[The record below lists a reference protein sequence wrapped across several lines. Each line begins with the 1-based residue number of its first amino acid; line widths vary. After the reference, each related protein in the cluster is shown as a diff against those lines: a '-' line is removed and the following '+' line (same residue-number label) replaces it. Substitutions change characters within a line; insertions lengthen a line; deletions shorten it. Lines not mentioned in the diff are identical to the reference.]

1 MFCIQQFYVSASK
14 DLLCVCS
21 TESCLLLRN
30 QNGCPSNCQIGR
42 RSTRHRRRHHQRLL
56 QEGSRPYYMDLQYG
70 NESDFTTGK
79 QVLPSGVTVEMLEK
93 AIADES
99 TEVIYKNVFKTIL
112 DVYKS
117 GDLTPRTENDGT
129 GWDPKF
135 KPVLVVVRPN
145 K

>member
-1 MFCIQQFYVSASK
+1 MAAHPTVRLDDVARGIEDATTNACCKKVLEG
-14 DLLCVCS
+14 LL
-21 TESCLLLRN
+21 N
-30 QNGCPSNCQIGR
+30 D
-42 RSTRHRRRHHQRLL
+42 
-56 QEGSRPYYMDLQYG
+56 YMDLQYG

-79 QVLPSGVTVEMLEK
+79 QVLPSGVTVEVLEK

-99 TEVIYKNVFKTIL
+99 TEVIYKNVFKIIL

-129 GWDPKF
+129 AWDPKF
-135 KPVLVVVRPN
+135 MPVLVVVRPN